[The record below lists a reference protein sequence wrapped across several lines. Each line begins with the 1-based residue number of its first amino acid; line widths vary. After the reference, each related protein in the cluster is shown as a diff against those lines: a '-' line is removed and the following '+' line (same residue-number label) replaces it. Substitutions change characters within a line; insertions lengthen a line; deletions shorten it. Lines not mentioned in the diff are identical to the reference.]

1 MCQTPPEKRLWCIRL
16 PLKSD
21 VQHKITSNR
30 LRPYGIAFAVTRR
43 EGQPEDFLMSDL
55 FKWHDTTCF
64 WQRSLF
70 GNLSLWTILQSLA
83 EEHPRGQREIGS
95 FMGSIL
101 WFLILECVHV
111 IPSFFIAG
119 DVALVH
125 CTTWYTP
132 GRRHRPQPGPDC
144 LHGQPRGA
152 RLRRGRPSLK
162 AQTHGAPVDL
172 PASHIYDLGIRGAT
186 GGRGAPYRVHASR
199 DAARLRGRCLMHA
212 DLLMHVKPST
222 TPQVVLPC
230 QTSNLIAESWQKESF
245 SRMMPGSVDLR

>member
-1 MCQTPPEKRLWCIRL
+1 M
-16 PLKSD
+16 
-21 VQHKITSNR
+21 
-30 LRPYGIAFAVTRR
+30 
-43 EGQPEDFLMSDL
+43 
-55 FKWHDTTCF
+55 
-64 WQRSLF
+64 
-70 GNLSLWTILQSLA
+70 
-83 EEHPRGQREIGS
+83 
-95 FMGSIL
+95 
-101 WFLILECVHV
+101 ILECLHV

-230 QTSNLIAESWQKESF
+230 QTWNLIAESWQKESF
-245 SRMMPGSVDLR
+245 TRMIRATNFTQTPKKNKNEFWNCHLEMLGRVAEPIFTSPGQPSKSGTAWEALAISRPSLRGPQPRDVDALACAKEL